1 MELQGQSKLLRIFV
15 GEVDKID
22 HQLLYEAI
30 LLAAR
35 EKGLAGGTVLKGIMS
50 FGASSRVHVARLI
63 ELSEDLPIVI
73 EIVDQAEKIDAFL
86 PDVNNLFE
94 KCGRGGLIT
103 VEKVDVLYYKPKK
116 IIYGWRGVE
125 SF

>member
-15 GEVDKID
+15 GEIDKIG

-63 ELSEDLPIVI
+63 ELSEDLPVVI
-73 EIVDQAEKIDAFL
+73 EIVDQSEKIDAFL
-86 PDVNNLFE
+86 PFVNELFE

-103 VEKVDVLYYKPKK
+103 IEKVEVLYYKPRK
-116 IIYGWRGVE
+116 
-125 SF
+125 

>member
-15 GEVDKID
+15 GEVDRVG

-30 LLAAR
+30 LMAAK

-50 FGASSRVHVARLI
+50 FGASSRIHVARLI
-63 ELSEDLPIVI
+63 ELSEDLPVVI
-73 EIVDQAEKIDAFL
+73 EIVDHADKIDAFL
-86 PDVNNLFE
+86 PLVNDLFE

-103 VEKVDVLYYKPKK
+103 MEKVDVLYYKPKK
-116 IIYGWRGVE
+116 
-125 SF
+125 

>member
-15 GEVDKID
+15 GEVDKIG

-30 LLAAR
+30 LVAAR

-50 FGASSRVHVARLI
+50 FGASSRIHVARLI
-63 ELSEDLPIVI
+63 ELSEDLPIVV
-73 EIVDQAEKIDAFL
+73 EIVDEEKKIDAFI
-86 PDVNNLFE
+86 PTVNDLFE

-116 IIYGWRGVE
+116 
-125 SF
+125 

>member
-15 GEVDKID
+15 GEVAKID

-50 FGASSRVHVARLI
+50 YGASTRIHVARLI
-63 ELSEDLPIVI
+63 ELSEDLPIVV
-73 EIVDQAEKIDAFL
+73 EIVDLAEKIDSFI
-86 PDVNNLFE
+86 PVVNDLFE
-94 KCGRGGLIT
+94 RCGRGGLIT
-103 VEKVDVLYYKPKK
+103 VEKVDVLYYRPKK
-116 IIYGWRGVE
+116 
-125 SF
+125 

>member
-15 GEVDKID
+15 GEVDRIN

-35 EKGLAGGTVLKGIMS
+35 ENGLAGGTVLKGIMS
-50 FGASSRVHVARLI
+50 YGASTRIHVARLI

-73 EIVDQAEKIDAFL
+73 EIVDNAEKIDSFI
-86 PDVNNLFE
+86 PVVNDLFE

-103 VEKVDVLYYKPKK
+103 VEKVDVLYYRPKK
-116 IIYGWRGVE
+116 
-125 SF
+125 

>member
-50 FGASSRVHVARLI
+50 YGASTRIHVARLI
-63 ELSEDLPIVI
+63 ELSEDLPIVV
-73 EIVDQAEKIDAFL
+73 EIVDHAEKIDSFI
-86 PDVNNLFE
+86 PVVNDLFE
-94 KCGRGGLIT
+94 RCGRGGLIT
-103 VEKVDVLYYKPKK
+103 VEKVEVLYYRPKK
-116 IIYGWRGVE
+116 
-125 SF
+125 

>member
-50 FGASSRVHVARLI
+50 YGASTRIHVARLI
-63 ELSEDLPIVI
+63 EISEDLPIVI
-73 EIVDQAEKIDAFL
+73 EIVDQAEKIDSFI
-86 PDVNNLFE
+86 PIVNDLFE
-94 KCGRGGLIT
+94 RCGRGGLIT
-103 VEKVDVLYYKPKK
+103 VEKVDVLYYRARK
-116 IIYGWRGVE
+116 
-125 SF
+125 

>member
-15 GEVDKID
+15 GEADKIG

-30 LLAAR
+30 LLTAK

-50 FGASSRVHVARLI
+50 FGASSRIHLARLI
-63 ELSEDLPIVI
+63 ELSEDLPIVV
-73 EIVDQAEKIDAFL
+73 EIVDQAEKIDSFL
-86 PDVNNLFE
+86 PVVNDLFE

-116 IIYGWRGVE
+116 
-125 SF
+125 

>member
-50 FGASSRVHVARLI
+50 YGASTRIHVARLI
-63 ELSEDLPIVI
+63 ELSEDLPIII
-73 EIVDQAEKIDAFL
+73 EIVDQAEKIDSFI
-86 PDVNNLFE
+86 PVVNDLFE
-94 KCGRGGLIT
+94 RCGRGGLIT
-103 VEKVDVLYYKPKK
+103 VEKVDVLYYRPKK
-116 IIYGWRGVE
+116 
-125 SF
+125 

>member
-1 MELQGQSKLLRIFV
+1 MELQGRSKLLRIFV
-15 GEVDKID
+15 GEVDKIG

-50 FGASSRVHVARLI
+50 YGASSRIHVARLI
-63 ELSEDLPIVI
+63 ELSEDLPIVV
-73 EIVDQAEKIDAFL
+73 EIVDQEEKIDSFISI
-86 PDVNNLFE
+86 VNDLFD

-103 VEKVDVLYYKPKK
+103 VEKVDVLYYKPRN
-116 IIYGWRGVE
+116 I
-125 SF
+125 

>member
-15 GEVDKID
+15 GEVDRIG

-30 LLAAR
+30 LLAAK
-35 EKGLAGGTVLKGIMS
+35 ENGLAGGTALKGIMS
-50 FGASSRVHVARLI
+50 YGPSSRIHVARLI

-73 EIVDQAEKIDAFL
+73 EIVDNDEKIDSFL
-86 PDVNNLFE
+86 PVVNALFE
-94 KCGRGGLIT
+94 KCGRGGLIA

-116 IIYGWRGVE
+116 
-125 SF
+125 

>member
-50 FGASSRVHVARLI
+50 YGASTRIHVARLI
-63 ELSEDLPIVI
+63 ELSEDLPIVV
-73 EIVDQAEKIDAFL
+73 EIVDLAEKIDSFI
-86 PDVNNLFE
+86 PVVNDLFE
-94 KCGRGGLIT
+94 RCGRGGLIT
-103 VEKVDVLYYKPKK
+103 VEKVDVLYYRPKK
-116 IIYGWRGVE
+116 
-125 SF
+125 

>member
-1 MELQGQSKLLRIFV
+1 MELQGQTKLLRIFV
-15 GEVDKID
+15 GETDKVS

-30 LLAAR
+30 LLAAK

-50 FGASSRVHVARLI
+50 FGASSRIHRARLI
-63 ELSEDLPIVI
+63 ELSEDLPIVV
-73 EIVDQAEKIDAFL
+73 EIVDTSEKIDSFI
-86 PDVNNLFE
+86 DTVNELFE

-116 IIYGWRGVE
+116 
-125 SF
+125 

>member
-22 HQLLYEAI
+22 HRLLYEAI

-50 FGASSRVHVARLI
+50 YGASSRIHVARLI
-63 ELSEDLPIVI
+63 ELSEDLPIVV
-73 EIVDQAEKIDAFL
+73 EIVDHADKIDSFI
-86 PDVNNLFE
+86 PVVNDLFE

-103 VEKVDVLYYKPKK
+103 VEKVDVLYYKAKK
-116 IIYGWRGVE
+116 
-125 SF
+125 

>member
-15 GEVDKID
+15 GEVDRIG

-50 FGASSRVHVARLI
+50 YGASSRIHVARLI
-63 ELSEDLPIVI
+63 ELSEDLPIVV
-73 EIVDQAEKIDAFL
+73 EIVDQAEKIDSFI
-86 PDVNNLFE
+86 PVVNDLFE

-116 IIYGWRGVE
+116 
-125 SF
+125 